1 MVYRNYI
8 IINVIII
15 FGLKYYYIYLI
26 LKKTLKQKDIY
37 NPVFSLFE
45 SSSRQRKIT
54 LKTVLGIPSVCSQL
68 GGLRRG
74 QNHDRLRFG
83 LTADQTTRC

>member
-1 MVYRNYI
+1 MVYQNYI
-8 IINVIII
+8 IIIVIII

-26 LKKTLKQKDIY
+26 PKNPKIIGYK
-37 NPVFSLFE
+37 NPVFLYFW

-54 LKTVLGIPSVCSQL
+54 LKTVLEIPSVRSQL

-74 QNHDRLRFG
+74 RDHDRLRLG
-83 LTADQTTRC
+83 STADHTIRC